1 MNLRERVG
9 LNVQDFRR
17 GKGLSQEA
25 LAHAA
30 DISRG
35 YMGKLENGKNSMSL
49 ATLEKIAD
57 ALGVDPNDLTTPRSN
72 RK

>member
-1 MNLRERVG
+1 MNLQERVG
-9 LNVQDFRR
+9 LNVQDIRR

-30 DISRG
+30 DLSRS
-35 YMGKLENGKNSMSL
+35 YMGKLENGKNAMSL
-49 ATLEKIAD
+49 TALEKIAK
-57 ALGVDPNDLTTPRSN
+57 ALEIDPSELVAPRAR